1 MFTAVH
7 NNGSLYNSTNHRM
20 ELTEH
25 RGRDASFERAL
36 VGTGLYEPIPDYASI
51 AEYASTAES
60 MGVTGYG
67 PVEDQ
72 TNRIGTERGVGDRQE
87 WEIGAR

>member
-1 MFTAVH
+1 
-7 NNGSLYNSTNHRM
+7 M

-51 AEYASTAES
+51 AES